1 MQFKDLFNYD
11 SDEKYFK
18 YIEERARERGI
29 LINADC
35 INVISKLDDNFSNI
49 TLTDIPYDNVNRKD
63 NGLRKLDKEK
73 ADILTFDIQTFLNE
87 LYRVTSGTIIIFCGM
102 NQLSEIFNYFDN
114 YAKKGKGTVRQLV

>member
-18 YIEERARERGI
+18 YIEERERERERGI

-63 NGLRKLDKEK
+63 NGLRKIDKGK

-87 LYRVTSGTIIIFCGM
+87 LYRVTSGTIIIFCEI
-102 NQLSEIFNYFDN
+102 NQVSEIYNYFNN
-114 YAKKGKGTVRQLV
+114 YAKKRKRNC